1 MKVYSLYYK
10 DGSFL
15 GAFSSRELAVNYGK
29 MSCADED
36 AWDYDVIEEY
46 LSKSPLTYSEQQQ
59 RTLFQQTY
67 NKNLECR
74 QALKN
79 NTKSFVNEICGEIP
93 QIQEFVK

>member
-1 MKVYSLYYK
+1 MKNFEEIDWL
-10 DGSFL
+10 FL
-15 GAFSSRELAVNYGK
+15 FVFSIIIVAAGVITY
-29 MSCADED
+29 D
-36 AWDYDVIEEY
+36 A
-46 LSKSPLTYSEQQQ
+46 QQQ
-59 RTLFQQTY
+59 RALFQQTY

>member
-1 MKVYSLYYK
+1 MKNFNGIDWAVL
-10 DGSFL
+10 FVFFIAIVA
-15 GAFSSRELAVNYGK
+15 GAIITY
-29 MSCADED
+29 D
-36 AWDYDVIEEY
+36 A
-46 LSKSPLTYSEQQQ
+46 QQQ
-59 RTLFQQTY
+59 RVLFQQTY

>member
-1 MKVYSLYYK
+1 MKNF
-10 DGSFL
+10 D
-15 GAFSSRELAVNYGK
+15 ELDWIV
-29 MSCADED
+29 
-36 AWDYDVIEEY
+36 
-46 LSKSPLTYSEQQQ
+46 LSVFFIIIVAATSITYSEQQQ
-59 RTLFQQTY
+59 RALFQQTY